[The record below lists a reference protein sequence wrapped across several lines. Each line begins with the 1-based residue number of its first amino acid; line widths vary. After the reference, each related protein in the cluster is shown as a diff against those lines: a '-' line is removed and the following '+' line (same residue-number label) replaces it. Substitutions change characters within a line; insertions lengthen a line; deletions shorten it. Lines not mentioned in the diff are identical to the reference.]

1 MGENN
6 YIFGFD
12 IGIGST
18 GVAVISDDGNL
29 VYDGTHVFN
38 KAEEA
43 SESRKIEV
51 LEETYQEK
59 NGEKINCL
67 KLLMILMFYLNK
79 KQVKMVIFATQ

>member
-29 VYDGTHVFN
+29 VYDGF
-38 KAEEA
+38 
-43 SESRKIEV
+43 
-51 LEETYQEK
+51 
-59 NGEKINCL
+59 
-67 KLLMILMFYLNK
+67 
-79 KQVKMVIFATQ
+79 

>member
-38 KAEEA
+38 TAEEA
-43 SESRKIEV
+43 SESRKNRGARRN
-51 LEETYQEK
+51 LSRK
-59 NGEKINCL
+59 NGEEINCL

-79 KQVKMVIFATQ
+79 KQVKMVILATQ

>member
-1 MGENN
+1 MMEHM
-6 YIFGFD
+6 YLIKLKKL
-12 IGIGST
+12 
-18 GVAVISDDGNL
+18 VNL
-29 VYDGTHVFN
+29 
-38 KAEEA
+38 E
-43 SESRKIEV
+43 KIEV